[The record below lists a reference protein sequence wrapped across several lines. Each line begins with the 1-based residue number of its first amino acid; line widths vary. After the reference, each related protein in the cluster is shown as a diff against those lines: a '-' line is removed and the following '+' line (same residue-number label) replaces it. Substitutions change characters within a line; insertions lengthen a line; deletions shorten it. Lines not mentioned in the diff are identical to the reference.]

1 MWKEPRVSMAQE
13 VRRDPQ
19 SDGRVRKRGGENRG
33 GRFSRGADSGGEGQ
47 TGGEMEYKGIST
59 LKDQYVCIL
68 KLGSQ

>member
-19 SDGRVRKRGGENRG
+19 SDGRGRKRGGEKG
-33 GRFSRGADSGGEGQ
+33 GRFSGGADSGGEGQ

-59 LKDQYVCIL
+59 LNVCIL